1 MTTDDSVHWM
11 DKIQSEGPEKVSSV
25 VTSFKRHDI
34 EPEKKRTMDQVTDMA
49 KSKYGKGSGKALRTS
64 IF

>member
-34 EPEKKRTMDQVTDMA
+34 EPEKNVQWTK
-49 KSKYGKGSGKALRTS
+49 L
-64 IF
+64 